1 LRFRIDKT
9 LIVEI
14 LFFPMNKKALIEA
27 AFFVASKPLTPKYL
41 SKLFSIPEEEV
52 QLIINELSD
61 ELKKEER
68 GVMLIQTTEGY
79 ELVVKPEYRNL
90 VSKIAP
96 FSDLSEGVKRTL
108 AIIIA
113 KQPVKQSTIVKMQ
126 GNKAYDYLKILEK
139 KGLIKAEKLGRT
151 KIISLTKNFEE
162 YFGKSV
168 EEVRKELLSKSESQ

>member
-1 LRFRIDKT
+1 
-9 LIVEI
+9 
-14 LFFPMNKKALIEA
+14 MNKKALIEA
-27 AFFVASKPLTPKYL
+27 AFFVSSKPLNPRYL
-41 SKLFSIPEEEV
+41 SKLFSIPEEEIV
-52 QLIINELSD
+52 SIIEEISN

-68 GVMLIQTTEGY
+68 GIMLIQTSEGY
-79 ELVVKPEYRNL
+79 ELVVKPEYRSL

-113 KQPVKQSTIVKMQ
+113 KQPVKQSVIVKIQ

-139 KGLIKAEKLGRT
+139 KGLIKAEKFGRT

-168 EEVRKELLSKSESQ
+168 EEIKKELFSNVS

>member
-1 LRFRIDKT
+1 
-9 LIVEI
+9 
-14 LFFPMNKKALIEA
+14 MNKKALIEA
-27 AFFVASKPLTPKYL
+27 AFFVSNKPLTPKYL

-52 QLIINELSD
+52 ISIIDKLLD

-68 GVMLIQTTEGY
+68 GIMLIQTTEGY

-90 VSKIAP
+90 VAKIAP

-113 KQPVKQSTIVKMQ
+113 KQPIKQSTIVKIQ
-126 GNKAYDYLKILEK
+126 GNKAYGYLKILEK
-139 KGLIKAEKLGRT
+139 KGLIKAERLGRT
-151 KIISLTKNFEE
+151 RIISLTKNFEE

-168 EEVRKELLSKSESQ
+168 EEVRKELLSYTT

>member
-1 LRFRIDKT
+1 
-9 LIVEI
+9 
-14 LFFPMNKKALIEA
+14 MNKKALIEA
-27 AFFVASKPLTPKYL
+27 AFFVSNKPLTPKYL

-52 QLIINELSD
+52 ETIVNELSN
-61 ELKKEER
+61 ELKREER
-68 GVMLIQTTEGY
+68 GIMLIQTSEGY

-90 VSKIAP
+90 VAKIAP

-108 AIIIA
+108 AIIVA

-139 KGLIKAEKLGRT
+139 KGLIKAEKFGRT
-151 KIISLTKNFEE
+151 RIISLTKNFEE

-168 EEVRKELLSKSESQ
+168 EEIRKELLSKTS